1 MYSTIKLLY
10 IFYVH
15 LGIQNHMGTEQITS
29 LKSNILGVQYC
40 TMDYNDVNI
49 EFICDTAKQC

>member
-1 MYSTIKLLY
+1 MFIWEYKTTWELNKL
-10 IFYVH
+10 
-15 LGIQNHMGTEQITS
+15 TS